1 MKITSLFVEVD
12 DFLKNHCWLWE
23 IEQQVLMTNNPQKPK
38 KRRNRQG
45 KMSLSERCTILILFH
60 ESGFRTFKQFYLSH
74 VCHQL
79 RGEFPNLLS
88 YNRFVELIP
97 DTLLPL
103 SFFLKSMMA
112 SCSGISFIDSTKIP
126 VCHVKRANS
135 HRVFKG
141 LACLSKSTTGW
152 YFGFKLHLVV
162 NDKGELL
169 AFELTAANVDDRK
182 PVSDLTKKLF
192 GRLYG
197 DKGYISQSLFE
208 QLFARGLWMV
218 TNLRKNMKNKLM
230 SEFDKC
236 MLRKRA
242 IIESVNDQLKN
253 ISQIEHS
260 RHRSLMNFV
269 VNLVCGLISYQR
281 KPKKPSLSLEIN
293 AQVPAVV
300 TL

>member
-12 DFLKNHCWLWE
+12 DFLKNHFWLWE

-60 ESGFRTFKQFYLSH
+60 ESGFRTFKQFYLSY
-74 VCHQL
+74 VCHHL

-103 SFFLKSMMA
+103 SFFLKSMMS

-169 AFELTAANVDDRK
+169 AFELTAAKSWVIALVVLPEVAWATWATW
-182 PVSDLTKKLF
+182 PV
-192 GRLYG
+192 RW
-197 DKGYISQSLFE
+197 
-208 QLFARGLWMV
+208 AVPWAVWVRW
-218 TNLRKNMKNKLM
+218 
-230 SEFDKC
+230 
-236 MLRKRA
+236 
-242 IIESVNDQLKN
+242 
-253 ISQIEHS
+253 
-260 RHRSLMNFV
+260 
-269 VNLVCGLISYQR
+269 
-281 KPKKPSLSLEIN
+281 
-293 AQVPAVV
+293 QVPWAAQEA
-300 TL
+300 